1 LELPSAHVAMN
12 DLFPEHQTITV
23 LKFFTRPRASTRD
36 DAVYLEK
43 PDQSRMQHIKK
54 VTQCMFVLAAF

>member
-1 LELPSAHVAMN
+1 MN